1 MSKKVDIKS
10 YGDYFHDGSL
20 IDIENINHD
29 IVITLESAEIEP
41 NEINDHTILSKSNT
55 LYQLK
60 QVKAVKLDNEM
71 YEKPLIKLYDD
82 GEILD
87 LEISPEKVFLLV
99 EWANYPPKLR
109 TSDVST
115 IEIEAKDIYR
125 ENMPSADGYKL
136 S

>member
-10 YGDYFHDGSL
+10 YVDYFHDGSL

-55 LYQLK
+55 LYGKLQLK

-87 LEISPEKVFLLV
+87 LEISPEKGFFYLLSGLITPL
-99 EWANYPPKLR
+99 N
-109 TSDVST
+109 
-115 IEIEAKDIYR
+115 
-125 ENMPSADGYKL
+125 
-136 S
+136 